1 MLGVSAGTSAAGQ
14 ALPSRQT
21 TDQEPS
27 FMSHPSATAAVFGLA
42 LLAATIAPLPAH
54 AQADSSHV
62 ATRDELRACLDGED
76 SLKAKRADLEARAK
90 QNTEDA
96 TAINKEGEELKEEQ
110 KRAEDSTLPMARDRV
125 ERRIRQYQAKVK
137 AAKEKEDGVR
147 AGLEDLKKAI
157 DQHNTQCKDL
167 KYRAED
173 KEAIEKERASKGK

>member
-1 MLGVSAGTSAAGQ
+1 
-14 ALPSRQT
+14 
-21 TDQEPS
+21 
-27 FMSHPSATAAVFGLA
+27 MSHPSATAAVFGLA

-137 AAKEKEDGVR
+137 AAQEKEEGVR
-147 AGLEDLKKAI
+147 TGLEDLKKGI
-157 DQHNTQCKDL
+157 DEHNARCNGISFNP
-167 KYRAED
+167 ED
-173 KEAIEKERASKGK
+173 KEAILKERAAKGK